1 VQLHRA
7 MNPSKLSIAFIGA
20 FTLVF
25 VGEACRSAPRVESP
39 VGPSHKAT
47 RTEEEMLVVA
57 DSELFAAVLQ
67 TQLAAN
73 GDQYPFR
80 IEDPR
85 YDVHPYGTVTG
96 YPELSAGVQGAAPD
110 LAFGRARQTVINH
123 IVAVRRR
130 ILKANGIREGVAV
143 AYAQCAG
150 VRAPTPPPVRT
161 TSRARPKPV
170 DVHAGCPKK
179 MESYITVG
187 LPVRGQ
193 PQGLREVRDTR
204 GDIVDLRG
212 DVWMAQVD
220 QRSIGP
226 EGWRLTQHAW
236 LFRRDDEDSPLQLAS
251 TIQIAVIE

>member
-1 VQLHRA
+1 
-7 MNPSKLSIAFIGA
+7 MNPSKLLIAFFAVVAASG
-20 FTLVF
+20 
-25 VGEACRSAPRVESP
+25 ACRSAPRVESP

-47 RTEEEMLVVA
+47 PTEEEMLVVA
-57 DSELFAAVLQ
+57 DSELFDAVVKA
-67 TQLAAN
+67 QLAAN
-73 GDQYPFR
+73 GDTYPFR
-80 IEDPR
+80 LEDPR
-85 YDVHPYGTVTG
+85 YDVRPYGTATG
-96 YPELSAGVQGAAPD
+96 YPEFSAGVQGAAPD
-110 LAFGRARQTVINH
+110 LAFGKARQSVINH

-130 ILKANGIREGVAV
+130 ILRANGIREGVAIT
-143 AYAQCAG
+143 YPQCAG
-150 VRAPTPPPVRT
+150 VRAPNPPPARGSSRIRSRT
-161 TSRARPKPV
+161 V

-179 MESYITVG
+179 LETYITVG

-204 GDIVDLRG
+204 GHIVDLRG

-236 LFRRDDEDSPLQLAS
+236 LFRRDSEQSPLALAS

>member
-1 VQLHRA
+1 
-7 MNPSKLSIAFIGA
+7 MNSSKLSIAFTGLFA
-20 FTLVF
+20 LVAAS
-25 VGEACRSAPRVESP
+25 VACRSAPRVESP

-57 DSELFAAVLQ
+57 DSELFAAVVRA
-67 TQLAAN
+67 QLGAN
-73 GDQYPFR
+73 GDEYPFR

-85 YDVHPYGTVTG
+85 YDVRPYGTVSG

-110 LAFGRARQTVINH
+110 LAFGKARQSVINH

-143 AYAQCAG
+143 AYPQCAG
-150 VRAPTPPPVRT
+150 VRAPTPPPVRG
-161 TSRARPKPV
+161 SARNRPKPV

-179 MESYITVG
+179 TETYITVG

-220 QRSIGP
+220 QRAIGP

-236 LFRRDDEDSPLQLAS
+236 LFKRDSEESPLELAS